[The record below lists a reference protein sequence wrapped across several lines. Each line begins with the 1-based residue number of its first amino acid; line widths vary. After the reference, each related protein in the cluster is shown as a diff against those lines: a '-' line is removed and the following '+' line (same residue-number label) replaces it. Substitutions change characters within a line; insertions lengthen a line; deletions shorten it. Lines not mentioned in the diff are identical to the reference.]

1 MGLLF
6 THKQQRS
13 LLKLISLFSLV
24 RGHNIIVLI
33 IAQYLTARFI
43 LAPQLSWWTLLFD
56 IKFFSIVLASS
67 LTTAAGYIINNFYD
81 APKDKI
87 NRPKKYILEH
97 LVSQQIQLALFLIL
111 NMTAFIFAS
120 IVSFRAVLFFLLY
133 MFAIWIYSFRVKRLF
148 WLSNLYSALLM
159 ILPFWAITLYFK
171 NFDILVFYHAGY
183 LFFLILARDIIKD
196 LENLKGDWVHRYKTL
211 PIVFDNKSTKWITTL
226 CLLGCLI
233 PNFYL
238 IRYPLGLMHFYFGIS
253 PLYLIL
259 VLVFLW
265 RANDQKTYLW
275 LHNLIKA
282 WILIGVLSIG
292 LIHKAF

>member
-1 MGLLF
+1 
-6 THKQQRS
+6 
-13 LLKLISLFSLV
+13 
-24 RGHNIIVLI
+24 
-33 IAQYLTARFI
+33 
-43 LAPQLSWWTLLFD
+43 
-56 IKFFSIVLASS
+56 
-67 LTTAAGYIINNFYD
+67 
-81 APKDKI
+81 
-87 NRPKKYILEH
+87 
-97 LVSQQIQLALFLIL
+97 
-111 NMTAFIFAS
+111 MTAFIFAS

-238 IRYPLGLMHFYFGIS
+238 IQYPLGLMHFYFGIS

-259 VLVFLW
+259 VLIFLW

-282 WILIGVLSIG
+282 WILVGVLSIS
-292 LIHKAF
+292 LIHKVF

>member
-24 RGHNIIVLI
+24 RGYNIIVLI

-67 LTTAAGYIINNFYD
+67 LTIAAGYIINNFYD

-211 PIVFDNKSTKWITTL
+211 PIVFDNKLTKWITTL
-226 CLLGCLI
+226 CLLSCLI

-282 WILIGVLSIG
+282 WILVGVLSIS
-292 LIHKAF
+292 LIHKVF

>member
-24 RGHNIIVLI
+24 RGYNIIVLI

-81 APKDKI
+81 ASKDKI

-133 MFAIWIYSFRVKRLF
+133 MSAIWIYSFRVKRLF

-211 PIVFDNKSTKWITTL
+211 PIVFDNKLTKWITTL
-226 CLLGCLI
+226 CLLSCLI

-282 WILIGVLSIG
+282 WILVGVLSIS
-292 LIHKAF
+292 LIHKVF

>member
-1 MGLLF
+1 
-6 THKQQRS
+6 
-13 LLKLISLFSLV
+13 
-24 RGHNIIVLI
+24 
-33 IAQYLTARFI
+33 
-43 LAPQLSWWTLLFD
+43 
-56 IKFFSIVLASS
+56 
-67 LTTAAGYIINNFYD
+67 
-81 APKDKI
+81 
-87 NRPKKYILEH
+87 
-97 LVSQQIQLALFLIL
+97 
-111 NMTAFIFAS
+111 MTAFIFAS

>member
-24 RGHNIIVLI
+24 RGYNIIVLI
-33 IAQYLTARFI
+33 IAQYLTARYI
-43 LAPQLSWWTLLFD
+43 LSPQLSWWTLLFD
-56 IKFFSIVLASS
+56 IKFFSIVLASA
-67 LTTAAGYIINNFYD
+67 LTIAAGYIINNFYD
-81 APKDKI
+81 ASKDKI

-148 WLSNLYSALLM
+148 WLSNLYAALLM

-171 NFDILVFYHAGY
+171 NFDTLVFYHAGY

-196 LENLKGDWVHRYKTL
+196 LENFKGDWVHRYKTL

-226 CLLGCLI
+226 CLLGCLF
-233 PNFYL
+233 PNFH
-238 IRYPLGLMHFYFGIS
+238 IINHPLGLMFFYYVIS

-282 WILIGVLSIG
+282 WILIGVLSIS
-292 LIHKAF
+292 LIHQGL